1 VHAIAQD
8 LPDASGTEY
17 LAELV
22 KRWPALGMKDNWEG
36 KLDFRRAEAM
46 VRKLAQYILVMRSEG
61 RRLAGV
67 EQDFEVALPEPQSVP
82 RANVPTDEGT
92 RSAVLRG
99 QVDRLEIDAEG
110 RLVIVDLKTGKRQP
124 GKAELGRHPQLGAY
138 QAAVLAGGFSGAGQP
153 DTGQADTGES
163 DAGPRPGGAVLAQLG
178 TTTKTPGIQHQDPL
192 DPGDNWAMEMVNEAA
207 AVMSGHE
214 FEARHD
220 PAKAGFGGLGCR
232 LPEVCPLCAR
242 GKQVTE

>member
-22 KRWPALGMKDNWEG
+22 RRWPALGMKDNWEG

-46 VRKLAQYILVMRSEG
+46 VRKLAQYILVMRNEG

-67 EQDFEVALPEPQSVP
+67 EQDFEVTLPEPGAVP
-82 RANVPTDEGT
+82 RGDVPTDEGP

-138 QAAVLAGGFSGAGQP
+138 QAAVLAGGFGASE
-153 DTGQADTGES
+153 A
-163 DAGPRPGGAVLAQLG
+163 AGAEPRPGGAVLAQLG
-178 TTTKTPGIQHQDPL
+178 TTTKSPGIQHQDPL
-192 DPGDNWAMEMVNEAA
+192 DPGENWAMEMVNDAA